1 MQLFETLRL
10 DSGNFSRLRYHYD
23 RIKHS
28 ADQFQMT
35 FEDDQWHATIS
46 EIKDHYFTGTYR
58 VKIILYPNGV
68 FKYEVAELPQKD
80 IFTAKIVP
88 LTQIRDKRIL
98 TNKTTNRDHLAH
110 NHETDL
116 ILLYD
121 ESGKILEFDIG
132 NIMIK
137 EGNHY
142 YTPVFND
149 DFLKGCK
156 RQELIDEG
164 ELIEKDYSLTTFKQ
178 KLSQNQIQVFL
189 INSLREVA
197 DVAINL

>member
-10 DSGNFSRLRYHYD
+10 DSGNFSRLTYHYD

-28 ADQFQMT
+28 ANQFQMT
-35 FEDDQWHATIS
+35 FEDEQWNKTIS
-46 EIKDHYFTGTYR
+46 EIKGLYFTGTYR
-58 VKIILYPNGV
+58 VKIILHPNGV

-80 IFTAKIVP
+80 CFTAKIVP
-88 LTQIRDKRIL
+88 LTPIQDKRVL

-121 ESGKILEFDIG
+121 KSGKILEFDIG

-137 EGNHY
+137 EDECY
-142 YTPVFND
+142 YTPLYNE
-149 DFLKGCK
+149 DFLRGCM
-156 RQELIDEG
+156 RQSLIDDG
-164 ELIEKDYSLTTFKQ
+164 
-178 KLSQNQIQVFL
+178 KLSQKNYDINDFKDKILKNQIQVFL

-197 DVAINL
+197 EVEIYL

>member
-10 DSGNFSRLRYHYD
+10 DSGNFSRLTYHYD

-28 ADQFQMT
+28 ANQFQMT
-35 FEDDQWHATIS
+35 FEDEQWNKTIS
-46 EIKDHYFTGTYR
+46 EIKGLYFTGTYR
-58 VKIILYPNGV
+58 VKIILHPNGI

-80 IFTAKIVP
+80 SFTAKIVP
-88 LTQIRDKRIL
+88 LTPIQDKRVL

-121 ESGKILEFDIG
+121 KSGKILEFDIG

-137 EGNHY
+137 EGNYY
-142 YTPVFND
+142 YTPVYNE

-156 RQELIDEG
+156 RQELIEEG
-164 ELIEKDYSLTTFKQ
+164 KLIEKDYSLTDFKH
-178 KLSQNQIQVFL
+178 KLRQNQIQVFL

>member
-10 DSGNFSRLRYHYD
+10 DSGKFLRLRYHFD

-28 ADQFQMT
+28 ANQFQMT
-35 FEDDQWHATIS
+35 FDDDQWHETIS
-46 EIKDHYFTGTYR
+46 EIKNHYFTGTYR
-58 VKIILYPNGV
+58 VKIILYPNGI

-80 IFTAKIVP
+80 SFTAKIVP
-88 LTQIRDKRIL
+88 LTPIQDKRVL

-121 ESGKILEFDIG
+121 KSGKILEFDIG

-137 EGNHY
+137 EGNYY
-142 YTPVFND
+142 YTPIYNE

-156 RQELIDEG
+156 RQELIEEG
-164 ELIEKDYSLTTFKQ
+164 KLIEKDYSLTDFKH
-178 KLSQNQIQVFL
+178 KLRGNQIQVFL